1 MLFRGGLFG
10 IAMLQA
16 IGAKPTVFCFYYL
29 CSISDD
35 ALTKRTYTLRY
46 GLAHFRN
53 APNLTY

>member
-35 ALTKRTYTLRY
+35 ALTKRI
-46 GLAHFRN
+46 H
-53 APNLTY
+53 LTIMVWHILEMHQT